1 MKHLLLF
8 ENYTKK
14 NESNA
19 YSLDEYNSY
28 IRTELGKYDLRP
40 AQVNHL
46 LDFYSIEIESAYNE
60 GNFPKNIV
68 DKIISELELGSETN
82 YPTIKIPNAGIR
94 NLKYL

>member
-28 IRTELGKYDLRP
+28 IRAELGKHDLRP
-40 AQVNHL
+40 VQVNHL
-46 LDFYSIEIESAYNE
+46 LDFYSIDIEESYNKGE
-60 GNFPKNIV
+60 YPKNIV
-68 DKIISELELGSETN
+68 DRIISELEIGDETD
-82 YPTIKIPNAGIR
+82 YPTIRIPNASIR